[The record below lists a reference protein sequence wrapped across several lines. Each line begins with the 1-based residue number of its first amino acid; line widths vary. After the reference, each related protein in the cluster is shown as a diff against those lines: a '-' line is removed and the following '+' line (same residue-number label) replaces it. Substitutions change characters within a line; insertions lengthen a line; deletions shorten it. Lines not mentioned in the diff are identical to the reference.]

1 MNINQI
7 SQSNLCR
14 WCVLICWADDRWH
27 NFKQENQSKV
37 ALNGWS
43 LSKCFPTICTPKKKD
58 AKWQTDVIYIQ
69 MWPPPHC
76 WYSVQSFSVM
86 HHVGFSLTASV
97 FTTEHLL
104 NQQRR
109 IEWAFSPHP
118 RCYGAL
124 MSNTLDEKYT
134 LSTLA
139 SVAQGLLGHDIYY
152 APSRGVGVA
161 FPAGPHT
168 ALLTFENSAWNT
180 AVI

>member
-1 MNINQI
+1 MVCADLLSRRQVTQFQI
-7 SQSNLCR
+7 REPIKSGAQWMEPVQMFSSNMH
-14 WCVLICWADDRWH
+14 A
-27 NFKQENQSKV
+27 
-37 ALNGWS
+37 
-43 LSKCFPTICTPKKKD
+43 KKKD
-58 AKWQTDVIYIQ
+58 AKWQTDVRYIQ

-118 RCYGAL
+118 RRYGAL

>member
-1 MNINQI
+1 MVCADLLSRRQVTQFQTREPIKSGAQWMEPVQMF
-7 SQSNLCR
+7 SSNMH
-14 WCVLICWADDRWH
+14 A
-27 NFKQENQSKV
+27 
-37 ALNGWS
+37 
-43 LSKCFPTICTPKKKD
+43 KKKD
-58 AKWQTDVIYIQ
+58 AKWQTDVRYIQ

-118 RCYGAL
+118 RCYDAL

>member
-1 MNINQI
+1 MVCADLLSRRQVTQFQTREPIKSGAQWMEPV
-7 SQSNLCR
+7 QMFSNNMH
-14 WCVLICWADDRWH
+14 A
-27 NFKQENQSKV
+27 
-37 ALNGWS
+37 
-43 LSKCFPTICTPKKKD
+43 KKKD

-152 APSRGVGVA
+152 APSRGVGEA